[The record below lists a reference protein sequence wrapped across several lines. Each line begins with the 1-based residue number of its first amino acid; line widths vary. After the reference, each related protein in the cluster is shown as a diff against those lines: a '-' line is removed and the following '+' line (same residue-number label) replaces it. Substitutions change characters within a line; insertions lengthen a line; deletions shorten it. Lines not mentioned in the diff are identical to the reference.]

1 MGLNRPSRDGNIGA
15 GLGDNDSV
23 SNLLQR
29 KHVFPVTRST
39 GPASAPPFQ

>member
-15 GLGDNDSV
+15 GLGGLGDNDSV

-29 KHVFPVTRST
+29 KHVFPVTRRPE
-39 GPASAPPFQ
+39 PA